1 MRNARKFTSPRHGG
15 RAGFTF
21 VEMMI
26 TGTILVS
33 VATLATLWLTGVSNL
48 WSLATTQSDV
58 RIRAQETMNRVV
70 DELRS
75 ATRSSALGSPPNA
88 TIPASPNNLS
98 VTFYLPAD
106 VDLNGLIVDA
116 NGNTEW
122 GVGNPIQYAYDANQR
137 QLLRTVGGVNT
148 VIANDVSAAT
158 FKDRS
163 IDGTLNTNEIQIA
176 LTLQRTTTNGRA
188 VSATATEIVKLRN

>member
-1 MRNARKFTSPRHGG
+1 MRNTR
-15 RAGFTF
+15 GFTF
-21 VEMMI
+21 VETMVAS
-26 TGTILVS
+26 TVFVS
-33 VATLATLWLTGVSNL
+33 VMTLITLWLAGVSNL

-70 DELRS
+70 DELRA
-75 ATRSSALGSPPNA
+75 ATRSAAGSPPNA
-88 TIPASPNNLS
+88 TIPASPNNTS
-98 VTFYLPAD
+98 VTFYLP
-106 VDLNGLIVDA
+106 VPGVLGSSVPTDA
-116 NGNTEW
+116 AGNINW
-122 GVGNPIQYAYDANQR
+122 IPIDAGGNPAPPAISRQYSYDANQR
-137 QLLRTVGGVNT
+137 QLLRTVGGVQA

-163 IDGTLNTNEIQIA
+163 IDVTLNTNEIQVT